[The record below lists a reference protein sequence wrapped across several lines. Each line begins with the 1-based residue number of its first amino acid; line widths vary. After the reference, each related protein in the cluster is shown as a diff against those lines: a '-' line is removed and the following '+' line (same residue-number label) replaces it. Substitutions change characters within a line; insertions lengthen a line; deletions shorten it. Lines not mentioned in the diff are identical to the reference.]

1 MGLLELA
8 IAAFVI
14 SLIAGA
20 LGWSGLARGSAKVA
34 RIAFGIFLVIAII
47 LLLLLV
53 LGIGAVA

>member
-20 LGWSGLARGSAKVA
+20 LGWTGLARGAAKFAKIIFV
-34 RIAFGIFLVIAII
+34 IFLIIAAILV
-47 LLLLLV
+47 LLLIA
-53 LGIGAVA
+53 GIGAIT